1 MASSDK
7 SIDLDP
13 RGAAPP
19 GASRG
24 GLISRRAFHSVG
36 AWRSDGAARWVF
48 IWPSVIIVLLLSIFP
63 LFASLTLAFGK
74 LVFQKGEVNVDFVG
88 LSNFTT
94 LLFGTERTHLLG
106 LTRTPTP
113 LGWLVLIVVVAA
125 VVGALARSLSRG
137 TVGVGGAVLRVA
149 VALFAIGLAALVAQ
163 TMLSD
168 GGRPG
173 SLVVTLFYV
182 FAGIAVTYVLGLG
195 LAILTVQPLRGRRFF
210 RVVFLLPLTI
220 TPIGV
225 GYMFRMMTDTGKGP
239 LEPLF
244 AALGLS
250 QYTWVTDP
258 WAARIAVVIGD
269 AWQWTPFVFI
279 VLLAALEGLD
289 QEVREAAVV
298 DGASRWRAFR
308 HITWPAILPVSVTI
322 VLIRMIEGFKIV
334 DMPNIL
340 TGGGPGTATESLTL
354 EAYLDWRTF
363 NLGSSAAIA
372 YILLILVTVIASVYI
387 GWTAALGG
395 AGLMRN
401 PLRRRSPL
409 DLSPGSKV
417 VAYALLIGWSIV
429 VLFPLYWLAVTSLKL
444 PIQVDKGPYYIP
456 FVDFQP
462 TLDAWENILFDLG
475 NDTLRPYVNS
485 VIVAFSSAVI
495 CTALG
500 ASAAY
505 ALVRFDY
512 RPRVALIVLAGMTM
526 VGAYA
531 AIFGGVPWPVA
542 VVSALAVFLLLAQT
556 IGRRFR
562 RTLGN
567 RDLAFWLISQR
578 ILPPIAVVVPLY
590 VLFQQ
595 IDLLDSHLALILTYI
610 ASNLP
615 IVVWLMRDY
624 FAALPIELEEA
635 AQVDGASVYRIV
647 RSVVLPIAVPGL
659 VATFLITLIFSW
671 NEYLIA
677 LILTSANARTMPLL
691 VAAQDATRGPQWW
704 AMSVLVLIMILPVI
718 VMAIVLERFI
728 SRGILIGA
736 VKG

>member
-1 MASSDK
+1 
-7 SIDLDP
+7 
-13 RGAAPP
+13 
-19 GASRG
+19 
-24 GLISRRAFHSVG
+24 
-36 AWRSDGAARWVF
+36 
-48 IWPSVIIVLLLSIFP
+48 
-63 LFASLTLAFGK
+63 
-74 LVFQKGEVNVDFVG
+74 
-88 LSNFTT
+88 
-94 LLFGTERTHLLG
+94 
-106 LTRTPTP
+106 
-113 LGWLVLIVVVAA
+113 
-125 VVGALARSLSRG
+125 
-137 TVGVGGAVLRVA
+137 
-149 VALFAIGLAALVAQ
+149 
-163 TMLSD
+163 
-168 GGRPG
+168 
-173 SLVVTLFYV
+173 
-182 FAGIAVTYVLGLG
+182 
-195 LAILTVQPLRGRRFF
+195 
-210 RVVFLLPLTI
+210 
-220 TPIGV
+220 
-225 GYMFRMMTDTGKGP
+225 
-239 LEPLF
+239 
-244 AALGLS
+244 
-250 QYTWVTDP
+250 
-258 WAARIAVVIGD
+258 
-269 AWQWTPFVFI
+269 
-279 VLLAALEGLD
+279 
-289 QEVREAAVV
+289 
-298 DGASRWRAFR
+298 
-308 HITWPAILPVSVTI
+308 
-322 VLIRMIEGFKIV
+322 
-334 DMPNIL
+334 
-340 TGGGPGTATESLTL
+340 
-354 EAYLDWRTF
+354 
-363 NLGSSAAIA
+363 
-372 YILLILVTVIASVYI
+372 
-387 GWTAALGG
+387 
-395 AGLMRN
+395 MRN
-401 PLRRRSPL
+401 PLLRRSPL

-417 VAYALLIGWSIV
+417 LAYALLIGWSIV

-462 TLDAWENILFDLG
+462 TLDAWKNILFDLG
-475 NDTLRPYVNS
+475 NDTLRPYLNS

-542 VVSALAVFLLLAQT
+542 VVSALAVFLLLAQA

-578 ILPPIAVVVPLY
+578 ILPPIAVVIPLY

-647 RSVVLPIAVPGL
+647 RSVVLPISVPGL

-718 VMAIVLERFI
+718 VMAILLERFI